1 VTAKGIRSGDFSIRV
16 QANGSTLTTQKIEV
30 VADKTTARPVIVSTP
45 YKKSP
50 TRRSGISDTAPPYVE
65 IRAKIVDANNNLV
78 KGAQVYAGIYNTSG
92 GNLTGVRILSP
103 YQANVTGKEYYHT
116 FNTNDGFVYFKFGAT
131 QPHGHIHA
139 VIRATDNS
147 DTAQREVLVTNLSI
161 YSMNSL
167 ILGDWEFTGPLKWD
181 FLQVAT
187 HTYPVNGETGAAQVL
202 YGVCENICP
211 ALSNVTPGRQ
221 WMMPPEAAF
230 AVLASNLGSPASA
243 PSWWDKGINWA
254 YSSSTPGSLVGKY
267 KIYSRKSFSF
277 AGEYFYGQENQVN
290 FCMCARKHN

>member
-50 TRRSGISDTAPPYVE
+50 TRRANMIDTAPPYVE

-116 FNTNDGFVYFKFGAT
+116 FNTDDGFVYFKFGAT

-147 DTAQREVLVTNLSI
+147 DTTQRELLVTNLSI

-167 ILGDWEFTGPLKWD
+167 ILGDWEFTGPLSGD
-181 FLQVAT
+181 FMREAFHAPTSGSSAVTRNYNQCRSHCSDLNRV
-187 HTYPVNGETGAAQVL
+187 TGGL
-202 YGVCENICP
+202 RTWT
-211 ALSNVTPGRQ
+211 LTS
-221 WMMPPEAAF
+221 EAAF
-230 AVLASNLGSPASA
+230 SVLKTNIGTPNSA
-243 PSWWDKGINWA
+243 PSWWDKGTHGA
-254 YSSSTPGSLVGKY
+254 YSSNQPGNLTGKF
-267 KIYSRKSFSF
+267 KAFSRSNFSVV
-277 AGEYFYGQENQVN
+277 GEYYAEESWDYY
-290 FCMCARKHN
+290 CMCARAAN